1 MLYMATS
8 TDLPLRTSP
17 EITIEEVESSREAV
31 LQSFRLPVVRFIGAH
46 TGCSCGFPSVRAETP
61 VDYFEG
67 GFRDA
72 QHRELDLQSV
82 RALLNLI
89 REHVLDSG
97 EIANRRTLQR
107 CAAFEVVASVKETIR
122 RRLRPGNHA
131 PWEEVVG
138 DLNRAVQGWRP
149 TSYGSVTKARH
160 AVKLHL
166 YHTVRWF
173 LRHRHNV
180 AGPGYRQFPA
190 QDVFGKLGALS
201 PDSCPRVVRSSPPM
215 P

>member
-1 MLYMATS
+1 MCLMLYMATS

-67 GFRDA
+67 VFRDA

-82 RALLNLI
+82 RALLNLV

-97 EIANRRTLQR
+97 EIQLYPVWDGD
-107 CAAFEVVASVKETIR
+107 EG
-122 RRLRPGNHA
+122 LRPKGTI
-131 PWEEVVG
+131 
-138 DLNRAVQGWRP
+138 DLR
-149 TSYGSVTKARH
+149 
-160 AVKLHL
+160 
-166 YHTVRWF
+166 
-173 LRHRHNV
+173 
-180 AGPGYRQFPA
+180 
-190 QDVFGKLGALS
+190 LGALKPETFLLNQQFLYS
-201 PDSCPRVVRSSPPM
+201 IARDADRNANLDTA
-215 P
+215 